1 MHFLILDSVLNI
13 FEKKMSLLD
22 DLFLN
27 LRTLKDMVK
36 KISLKS
42 PVSAGSSTSNIVD
55 RLKHCSKLNDS
66 TFTIFID
73 PCYSNS
79 GWKSLYECYSKSS
92 DCLLTHS
99 LPITRFLF
107 LIEIIFSN
115 IFRCNY
121 LRHEKYFLNFFLH
134 FPNFD

>member
-42 PVSAGSSTSNIVD
+42 PVSEGPSSINMVNGP
-55 RLKHCSKLNDS
+55 KHFWNLNDS
-66 TFTIFID
+66 TFAIFID
-73 PCYSNS
+73 PYEDNS
-79 GWKSLYECYSKSS
+79 GWKSLAE
-92 DCLLTHS
+92 
-99 LPITRFLF
+99 
-107 LIEIIFSN
+107 
-115 IFRCNY
+115 
-121 LRHEKYFLNFFLH
+121 
-134 FPNFD
+134 